1 MDGNKSKT
9 SGGSVGF
16 IAQTGKQFLIE
27 FKQNLFNCGS
37 DPDYYFHDF
46 N

>member
-1 MDGNKSKT
+1 MEGNKSKT
-9 SGGSVGF
+9 SGGSVGCR
-16 IAQTGKQFLIE
+16 AQTGKHYLIE
-27 FKQNLFNCGS
+27 CNQNLFNCGS